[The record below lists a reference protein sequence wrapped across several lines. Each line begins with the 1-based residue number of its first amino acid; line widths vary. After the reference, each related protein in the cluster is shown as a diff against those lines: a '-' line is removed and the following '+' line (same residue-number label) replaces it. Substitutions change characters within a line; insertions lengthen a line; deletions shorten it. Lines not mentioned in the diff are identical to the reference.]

1 VERGIKG
8 KRSVVTA
15 IYHRKMKKNGHST
28 LRGEAE
34 RLLDDVGWRIL
45 VELQTDGRVP
55 FAELGRRVGLS
66 TPAVIERVRRLE
78 EAGVITG
85 YHAAVDPAAIGRGV
99 LAIVR
104 VQAAANETSAGLG
117 RVLADCPEVVE
128 AHHVT
133 GEDCFSCKV
142 HVGSVGELE
151 RVIGELA
158 RHGRT
163 TTSLVLSSPV
173 ARRHFGP
180 PEA

>member
-1 VERGIKG
+1 MNGNS
-8 KRSVVTA
+8 SVVTA
-15 IYHRKMKKNGHST
+15 IDQRKVKKNG
-28 LRGEAE
+28 LRALRDEAE
-34 RLLDDVGWRIL
+34 KLLDDVGWRIL
-45 VELQTDGRVP
+45 VELQEDGRVP

-78 EAGVITG
+78 EAGVIIG
-85 YHAAVDPAAIGRGV
+85 YHAVVDPAAIGRGV
-99 LAIVR
+99 VAIVR
-104 VQAAANETSAGLG
+104 VQAASNETSASLG

-128 AHHVT
+128 AHHIT
-133 GEDCFSCKV
+133 GEDCFSCRV

-173 ARRHFGP
+173 ARRPFGP
-180 PEA
+180 PEE

>member
-1 VERGIKG
+1 MNGN
-8 KRSVVTA
+8 RSVDTVIA
-15 IYHRKMKKNGHST
+15 FNKAKKNGLHTSKD
-28 LRGEAE
+28 EVAD

-45 VELQTDGRVP
+45 QELQADGRLP

-85 YHAAVDPAAIGRGV
+85 YHASIDPAKIGRGI

-104 VQAAANETSAGLG
+104 VRGGMGDASQRLY
-117 RVLADCPEVVE
+117 RVIESCAEVVE

-133 GEDCFSCKV
+133 GDDCFTCKV
-142 HVGSVGELE
+142 YVGSVAELE

-158 RHGRT
+158 THGST
-163 TTSLVLSSPV
+163 TTSIVLSSPV
-173 ARRHFGP
+173 ARRAFAPLAG
-180 PEA
+180 

>member
-1 VERGIKG
+1 MNGN
-8 KRSVVTA
+8 RSVIAPIDPHKV
-15 IYHRKMKKNGHST
+15 RKNGHSPVRT
-28 LRGEAE
+28 EAE

-45 VELQTDGRVP
+45 LELQEDGRMP

-85 YHAAVDPAAIGRGV
+85 YHAAIDPGRIGRGI

-104 VQAAANETSAGLG
+104 VRAATGETSVRLG
-117 RVLADCPEVVE
+117 RILAACPEVVE

-133 GEDCFSCKV
+133 GDDCFTCKV
-142 HVGSVGELE
+142 YVGSVGELE

-158 RHGRT
+158 QHGST
-163 TTSLVLSSPV
+163 TTSIVLSSPV
-173 ARRHFGP
+173 ARRAFGP
-180 PEA
+180 VEA